1 MSEIRKKA
9 MTRLV
14 LCAVALVACIIF
26 SVLLLSGTLD
36 GKTGGSQPA
45 SGDTISS
52 SAPVEGVDDPT
63 ADNFTAEST
72 PAEEAPAEP
81 EATPEPTPEPT
92 PVPEYEGLSVQPTT
106 YYNEGEQPTYTV
118 TDGNNLNM
126 RGGPGTDYD
135 KIGQVPAST
144 GVTALGTNED
154 GSWVVVNYNGTYG
167 WLKQFFSAEPLRL
180 KVSLPPH
187 IRTLQDGSHNGQV
200 PENIHQKQFQG
211 SGLVL

>member
-14 LCAVALVACIIF
+14 LCAVALVASIIF
-26 SVLLLSGTLD
+26 SVLLLSGTFD
-36 GKTGGSQPA
+36 GKTGGSNPA

-72 PAEEAPAEP
+72 PAEEAPATP

-106 YYNEGEQPTYTV
+106 
-118 TDGNNLNM
+118 
-126 RGGPGTDYD
+126 
-135 KIGQVPAST
+135 
-144 GVTALGTNED
+144 
-154 GSWVVVNYNGTYG
+154 
-167 WLKQFFSAEPLRL
+167 
-180 KVSLPPH
+180 
-187 IRTLQDGSHNGQV
+187 
-200 PENIHQKQFQG
+200 
-211 SGLVL
+211 

>member
-26 SVLLLSGTLD
+26 SVLLLNGTFD

-52 SAPVEGVDDPT
+52 SAPAEGVDDPT
-63 ADNFTAEST
+63 ADSFTAESAS
-72 PAEEAPAEP
+72 AEEVPAEP

-106 YYNEGEQPTYTV
+106 YYNEGEQPSYT
-118 TDGNNLNM
+118 TPGDSGMNL
-126 RGGPGTDYD
+126 RAGPGTDYD
-135 KIGQVPAST
+135 KVTSVPAGT

-154 GSWVVVNYNGTYG
+154 GSWVVVNYDGKYG
-167 WLKQFFSAEPLRL
+167 WLKTEFLS
-180 KVSLPPH
+180 
-187 IRTLQDGSHNGQV
+187 
-200 PENIHQKQFQG
+200 
-211 SGLVL
+211 

>member
-26 SVLLLSGTLD
+26 SVLLLNGTFD

-52 SAPVEGVDDPT
+52 SAPAEGVDDPT
-63 ADNFTAEST
+63 ADSFTAESAS
-72 PAEEAPAEP
+72 AEEVPAEP
-81 EATPEPTPEPT
+81 EAT

-167 WLKQFFSAEPLRL
+167 WLKTEFL
-180 KVSLPPH
+180 
-187 IRTLQDGSHNGQV
+187 NG
-200 PENIHQKQFQG
+200 
-211 SGLVL
+211 

>member
-1 MSEIRKKA
+1 MSCT
-9 MTRLV
+9 TRPV
-14 LCAVALVACIIF
+14 TQTAEVAVKRASSKGVMRPLWDA
-26 SVLLLSGTLD
+26 
-36 GKTGGSQPA
+36 KGS
-45 SGDTISS
+45 ISS
-52 SAPVEGVDDPT
+52 SAPAEGVDDPT

-167 WLKQFFSAEPLRL
+167 WLKTEFL
-180 KVSLPPH
+180 
-187 IRTLQDGSHNGQV
+187 NG
-200 PENIHQKQFQG
+200 
-211 SGLVL
+211 